1 MVLRRIEGVEDA
13 DVSYESGKAVVTY
26 DPAVTSPEDFI
37 PELERMTGFGAEVVD
52 GGGGELSGGPGVER
66 AEHENHD
73 MHEHD
78 TPEHEH
84 EGRSSS

>member
-13 DVSYESGKAVVTY
+13 DVSYEAGKAVVTY

-52 GGGGELSGGPGVER
+52 GDGGGLSGRHGVER
-66 AEHENHD
+66 AEHENHGT
-73 MHEHD
+73 HEHD
-78 TPEHEH
+78 TAEHDH
-84 EGRSSS
+84 EGRSSD

>member
-13 DVSYESGKAVVTY
+13 DVSYEYGKAVVTY
-26 DPAVTSPEDFI
+26 DPAVTSPEEFI
-37 PELERMTGFGAEVVD
+37 PELERMTGYGAEVVGDD
-52 GGGGELSGGPGVER
+52 GVELSGGPGVER

-84 EGRSSS
+84 EGRSSN